1 MLRRLSAGL
10 KFASYFQPS
19 RKPQLLDMLEQISFQ
34 FLIGFKNISRSRFRG
49 LRKRRIN
56 FFVQLGR
63 SSEELAT
70 ANQSVAMN
78 QRLLSE
84 CKHQKQEIW
93 ISIFKAGS
101 VMRHGLAYFAA
112 LG

>member
-34 FLIGFKNISRSRFRG
+34 FLIGFKNISQSRFRG
-49 LRKRRIN
+49 LRKRRIKL
-56 FFVQLGR
+56 FLF
-63 SSEELAT
+63 SSADHQKTCHSE
-70 ANQSVAMN
+70 SVCSNESAA
-78 QRLLSE
+78 LSE